1 MLVIRVQPDEG
12 IALRFGAKLPGP
24 NVRMGNV
31 AMEFKYSE
39 TFGATTSTGYETL
52 IYDCIK
58 GDATLFQRAD
68 MVEMGWEIV
77 QPLLESWSAQPA
89 SELPGYAA
97 GSWGPRESD
106 ELLAREGRSWRAIE
120 D

>member
-1 MLVIRVQPDEG
+1 
-12 IALRFGAKLPGP
+12 
-24 NVRMGNV
+24 
-31 AMEFKYSE
+31 
-39 TFGATTSTGYETL
+39 
-52 IYDCIK
+52 
-58 GDATLFQRAD
+58 

-106 ELLAREGRSWRAIE
+106 ELLARENRRWRAIE